1 MYLRTNPE
9 ISAYGTTPNEA
20 LRSYKTALRRGGG
33 TVDGSSKAEEKQV
46 NGSVLRV
53 YKEKS
58 GDYTVISFLLDN
70 RQSYVVSSETV
81 PMAIYLQEG
90 DQVDVNYLD
99 TGEAFLPVK
108 DMTIKGLK

>member
-1 MYLRTNPE
+1 
-9 ISAYGTTPNEA
+9 
-20 LRSYKTALRRGGG
+20 GGG
-33 TVDGSSKAEEKQV
+33 RVDGSSKAEEKQISGTV
-46 NGSVLRV
+46 VRV

-58 GDYTVISFLLDN
+58 GDFTVVSFLLDN

-90 DQVDVNYLD
+90 DQVDVNFLD

-108 DMTIKGLK
+108 EMSIKGLE

>member
-1 MYLRTNPE
+1 M
-9 ISAYGTTPNEA
+9 
-20 LRSYKTALRRGGG
+20 
-33 TVDGSSKAEEKQV
+33 
-46 NGSVLRV
+46 RV

-58 GDYTVISFLLDN
+58 GDFTVVSFLLDN

-108 DMTIKGLK
+108 EMSIKGLE